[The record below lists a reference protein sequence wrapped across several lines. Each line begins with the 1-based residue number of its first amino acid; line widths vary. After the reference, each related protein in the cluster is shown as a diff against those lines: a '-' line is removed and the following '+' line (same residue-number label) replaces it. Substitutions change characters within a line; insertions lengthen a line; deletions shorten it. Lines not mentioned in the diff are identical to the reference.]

1 MVLCRVATQQ
11 DHRNSRLGQGYPAD
25 VSAYADA
32 LKPKGTLK
40 HLTRATIQGASS
52 PRAKHSHAGPSSH
65 AASQSKLARPP
76 LDGDFP

>member
-11 DHRNSRLGQGYPAD
+11 EDRNSRLGQGYPAD

-40 HLTRATIQGASS
+40 HLTRATIQGAHSRS
-52 PRAKHSHAGPSSH
+52 LLGPRSTEISLRGW
-65 AASQSKLARPP
+65 R
-76 LDGDFP
+76 DC